1 MSGVRLIGGPLPED
15 VVQAFLV
22 RCRRE
27 RAEAGLPEH
36 LEDPD
41 TLRLIAGMVVNGRYP
56 EKKRPHESRETN

>member
-1 MSGVRLIGGPLPED
+1 VSGVRLIGGPLPED
-15 VVQAFLV
+15 VVRSFLV

-41 TLRLIAGMVVNGRYP
+41 TLRLIAGMVVNGKYA
-56 EKKRPHESRETN
+56 EKKRAHESREAN